1 MRKSGVTDHDGEGR
15 LAASFWLA
23 EAVALCAILIFAV
36 AGSLLIPSVLG
47 LAGAGRGDNQQLST
61 MLILSIALIFIAWR
75 RAKDLR
81 AAHQEQIAAKER
93 ENRLAY
99 RDEVSGLY
107 NRRYLKEKLF
117 PPGINVP
124 VSLALLDLDGFKKI
138 NDLYGHATGDA
149 LLLQVANRI
158 VEVCGNEEIAFR
170 LGGDE
175 FAVCLQGTAADVE
188 NTSRIAASLIE
199 ALNRPFSIDTT
210 VARVGVSIGLAT
222 TEDNDADITSV
233 LHRSDIAMYEA
244 KRLGRNRY
252 IWFDADMER
261 KLNER
266 NRLES
271 EIRDGIL
278 NGEFVPYFQPMLDLA
293 SRSVKGFEVL
303 ARWEH
308 PTRGVLFPDQFIPI
322 AEAAGAISDLSFSV
336 MRAALTQAAGWPQ
349 DLTIS
354 VNISPVQ
361 FKDPLLSQRI
371 VKLLTETGF
380 PPNRLELEITESA
393 ILNDRELALTTV
405 NSLKNYGVRISLDD
419 FGTGYASL
427 SQLRELPFDRIKI
440 DKSFVGTLLQDKQS
454 AAIVQAIATLG
465 KSLTMP
471 ITAEGVEEESVHDR
485 LVELGCS
492 DAQGWLFGK
501 AVTGAEA
508 ASTFLGITA
517 DDPEPVQT
525 EPPHRPT
532 ADRRDYSRRAGIA
545 G

>member
-1 MRKSGVTDHDGEGR
+1 VRKPVVNQRDDENPVAPFWIAEG
-15 LAASFWLA
+15 
-23 EAVALCAILIFAV
+23 VALCAISIFAIV
-36 AGSLLIPSVLG
+36 GSILMPSLLG
-47 LAGAGRGDNQQLST
+47 WAGAGRGNNQQLST
-61 MLILSIALIFIAWR
+61 LLVLSIALIFIAWR
-75 RAKDLR
+75 RARDLR
-81 AAHQEQIAAKER
+81 AAQREQIAAKER

-99 RDEVSGLY
+99 RDEVSGLF
-107 NRRYLKEKLF
+107 NRRYLREKLF

-149 LLLQVANRI
+149 LLTQVANRI
-158 VEVCGNEEIAFR
+158 VEVCGNDQIAFR

-175 FAVCLQGTAADVE
+175 FAVCLQGADANVE
-188 NTSRIAASLIE
+188 NTSRVAASLIE

-252 IWFDADMER
+252 VWFDADMER

-271 EIRDGIL
+271 EIRDGIS

-293 SRSVKGFEVL
+293 TRSVKGFEVL

-308 PTRGVLFPDQFIPI
+308 PTRGILFPDQFIPI
-322 AEAAGAISDLSFSV
+322 AEATGTISDLSFAV
-336 MRAALTQAAGWPQ
+336 MRAALSQATGWPT

-354 VNISPVQ
+354 VNISPIQ
-361 FKDPLLSQRI
+361 FKDPLLAQRI
-371 VKLLTETGF
+371 VKMLTEVGF
-380 PPNRLELEITESA
+380 PANRLELEITESA

-440 DKSFVGTLLQDKQS
+440 DKSFVGTLLEDKQS

-465 KSLTMP
+465 KSLAMP
-471 ITAEGVEEESVHDR
+471 ITAEGVEEEIVNDR
-485 LVELGCS
+485 LLALGCS

-501 AVTGAEA
+501 AVSGAEA
-508 ASTFLGITA
+508 ASRFLGLSE
-517 DDPEPVQT
+517 DEPTTV
-525 EPPHRPT
+525 EAEESVRPT
-532 ADRRDYSRRAGIA
+532 ADRRDYLRRGGAAG
-545 G
+545 